1 MNKYAIGLLLFVCLS
16 SCNKRFS
23 FFNSDPSKLKIKNL
37 DFEYLS
43 LKTKI
48 KYQDDGNSQKA
59 TANIRIKKDSL
70 IWFSITPG
78 LGIEAARGLI
88 SRDSIVIL
96 DKIHKTYSILK
107 FKDLSNR
114 FHFDLDFNLIES
126 VLVGNMIWSV
136 EASDKVIREP
146 GLYNITKKNGDLTI
160 SHRIGN
166 NTMKLEK
173 IYAISDTTQNS
184 LDINYEDFDLIDN
197 KAFPNSANIYIKY
210 KAKKDNSEKFSNIT
224 LEHTKVEIDK
234 KKLKFSFNIPAKYD
248 LK

>member
-1 MNKYAIGLLLFVCLS
+1 MLLVLGLS

-37 DFEYLS
+37 DFEYLA
-43 LKTKI
+43 LRTKI
-48 KYQDDGNSQKA
+48 KYKNDNKSQKA

-88 SRDSIVIL
+88 SKDSIIIL

-107 FKDLSNR
+107 FEDLSKQ
-114 FHFDLDFNLIES
+114 FHFDLDLNLIES
-126 VLVGNMIWSV
+126 VLVGNMIWPVAS
-136 EASDKVIREP
+136 SDKVIREP

-160 SHRIGN
+160 SHLIGN

-184 LDINYEDFDLIDN
+184 LDINYQDFNLIDN

-210 KAKKDNSEKFSNIT
+210 IAKKDNSEKFSNIT
-224 LEHTKVEIDK
+224 LDHSKVEIDK
-234 KKLKFSFNIPAKYD
+234 KKLKFSLNIPSKYER
-248 LK
+248 K